1 MDLKLSGRVALV
13 AGATAGLGLAVGRAL
28 AGEGAAV
35 ALCGRRADLAQEQAA
50 QLAAGIGVQLD
61 VGDADSVSRAVRR
74 VQAELGPVDIVVL
87 NSGGPP
93 ASPAAD
99 LDLDAA
105 RSAAE
110 LLLFGPIR
118 LVQACLP
125 DMRSRR
131 WGRMVAV
138 GSSAVQQPIP
148 GLTTSSM
155 FRSALASYLKLL
167 ADEVAGDGVTVNMV
181 LPGRIATDRV
191 AALDAQQAERTRR
204 PVAAVRQESE
214 GSIPVGRYG
223 SPEEFAAVVT
233 FLCGDSARYVTGEQV
248 RVDGGLLRAL

>member
-1 MDLKLSGRVALV
+1 MDLKLNGRVALV
-13 AGATAGLGLAVGRAL
+13 AGATSGLGLAVGRAL
-28 AGEGAAV
+28 ASEGATV
-35 ALCGRRADLAQEQAA
+35 ALCGRRGDLARAQAA
-50 QLAAGIGVQLD
+50 ELENALGVQLD
-61 VGDADSVSRAVRR
+61 VCDADSVSRAFDR
-74 VQAELGPVDIVVL
+74 VQGELGPVDIVVL

-93 ASPAAD
+93 ASLAAD
-99 LDLDAA
+99 LDVDAA

-110 LLLFGPIR
+110 LLLYGPLR
-118 LVQACLP
+118 LVTACLP
-125 DMRSRR
+125 AMRSRG
-131 WGRMVAV
+131 WGRVIAV

-167 ADEVAGDGVTVNMV
+167 AEEVAGDGVTVNMV

-191 AALDAQQAERTRR
+191 AALDAQRAERTGR
-204 PVAAVRQESE
+204 PVAAITQESE
-214 GSIPVGRYG
+214 RSIPLGRYG

-248 RVDGGLLRAL
+248 RVDGGLMRAL